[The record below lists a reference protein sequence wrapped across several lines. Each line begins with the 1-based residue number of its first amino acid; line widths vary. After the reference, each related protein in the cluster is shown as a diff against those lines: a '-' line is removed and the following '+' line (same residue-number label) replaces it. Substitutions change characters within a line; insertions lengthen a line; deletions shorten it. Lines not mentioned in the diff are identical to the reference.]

1 MMAKRVALSTK
12 DNPFNPITQF
22 DEWMRYDEERSYFS
36 AAYVARIAHVSEELS
51 DAELLEEEERA
62 IDEIVNLNILGI
74 YIKVVEES

>member
-1 MMAKRVALSTK
+1 MMAKRVALSTT

-22 DEWMRYDEERSYFS
+22 DEWMRYDEEHSYFS
-36 AAYVARIAHVSEELS
+36 SAYVARIAHVSEELS